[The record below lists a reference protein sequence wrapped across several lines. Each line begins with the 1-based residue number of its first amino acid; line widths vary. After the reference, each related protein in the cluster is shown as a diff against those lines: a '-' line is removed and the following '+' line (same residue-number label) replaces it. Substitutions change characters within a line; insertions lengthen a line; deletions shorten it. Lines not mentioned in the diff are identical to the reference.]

1 LPVTRHAPIC
11 PTFVAA
17 RKTER
22 GALSRGSFRQ
32 ATTTGGRLVIEVR
45 YGAVGRR
52 CAVFAKEDIRK
63 GNRRD

>member
-22 GALSRGSFRQ
+22 GALSPGSFRQ
-32 ATTTGGRLVIEVR
+32 ATTTRRRLVIELR
-45 YGAVGRR
+45 YGVIGRR

-63 GNRRD
+63 RNTRD

>member
-22 GALSRGSFRQ
+22 GAAPSPGPFRQ
-32 ATTTGGRLVIEVR
+32 ATTTGPSCYKHWKPI
-45 YGAVGRR
+45 
-52 CAVFAKEDIRK
+52 IRHDTR
-63 GNRRD
+63 GYPR